1 MKNIIL
7 IAALSFGIIA
17 TAQVKIGDNPINIGA
32 SSLLEIESP
41 SKALVV
47 TRVTSTAAVANPVNG
62 MIVYDLIDNRFK
74 IYQNNTWINLF
85 L

>member
-7 IAALSFGIIA
+7 IASLSFGIMA

-47 TRVTSTAAVANPVNG
+47 TRVTSAAVANPVNG